1 MLHQMSVKQYI
12 KVLNK
17 TQRRFKDFFLN
28 LCRGCLTQQFC
39 HVLLCDRVHEDT
51 VSSRVVRCQYFPS
64 INEDDGKDGV
74 ELDDVSDGIKPLK
87 DRRQDSW
94 SSAQPCALSLSLNR
108 LIRTY
113 FTVSESCSQSVFTGL
128 LTETN
133 LNVEDPFVVKH
144 SEDEGFLGSV
154 PWAVAHQEGAL
165 LFTKAFRINGN
176 GKQSVIWTSFL
187 MSKRNIESVPGWPD
201 EEHVQSPRD

>member
-17 TQRRFKDFFLN
+17 TQRRFKDFLLN

-87 DRRQDSW
+87 DRRQDS
-94 SSAQPCALSLSLNR
+94 
-108 LIRTY
+108 
-113 FTVSESCSQSVFTGL
+113 
-128 LTETN
+128 
-133 LNVEDPFVVKH
+133 
-144 SEDEGFLGSV
+144 
-154 PWAVAHQEGAL
+154 
-165 LFTKAFRINGN
+165 
-176 GKQSVIWTSFL
+176 
-187 MSKRNIESVPGWPD
+187 
-201 EEHVQSPRD
+201 